1 MANQI
6 SQEKVQSRE
15 KVKMKEQGKK
25 IKKQATS
32 EEKKSNRRVRI
43 RLIPIW
49 LRLILIIILFSAS
62 LAGGLMVGYGVMG
75 DGKAKDVFKK
85 QTWTHIIDLVKEDK

>member
-6 SQEKVQSRE
+6 SQEKIQSRE
-15 KVKMKEQGKK
+15 QMNKEKRENK
-25 IKKQATS
+25 SEKQAS
-32 EEKKSNRRVRI
+32 RKEKQSKRGVRI

-49 LRLILIIILFSAS
+49 LRLILIIILVSGS

-75 DGKAKDVFKK
+75 DGKPKEVFKK
-85 QTWTHIIDLVKEDK
+85 ATWTHIIDFVQGK

>member
-32 EEKKSNRRVRI
+32 EEKQSNRRVRI

-85 QTWTHIIDLVKEDK
+85 ETWTHIIDLVKEDK